1 MESHLRKVRSGN
13 AIRASD
19 SGEGTAGHALS
30 LSAEDV
36 SAAVRP
42 ATGGHGGP
50 RPGQQAPEGDLCDV
64 VVRHRDGSTAQARLS
79 CQWASSRGNENEKL
93 AWTCSKLTTAPL
105 EVPVARALIL
115 RWVGAQFC
123 SASHEDAVENA
134 GCGKRLWQQPK
145 HGRRRGWRAGWRD
158 VKAGPTRGP
167 RGPGG
172 VAREPGGGAPGAG
185 RAGPAALGDTS
196 GRKLRVSPI
205 TTWLKIQ
212 SLCRGPRMMQGSA
225 QTHGYL

>member
-13 AIRASD
+13 AVRASD

-79 CQWASSRGNENEKL
+79 RQWASSRGNENERL

-115 RWVGAQFC
+115 RWVGAQLC

-145 HGRRRGWRAGWRD
+145 HGRRCGWRAGWRD
-158 VKAGPTRGP
+158 RREAHAARGASHGSRGEARRASGAQARLLWETRQ
-167 RGPGG
+167 GG
-172 VAREPGGGAPGAG
+172 N
-185 RAGPAALGDTS
+185 S
-196 GRKLRVSPI
+196 GSH
-205 TTWLKIQ
+205 Q
-212 SLCRGPRMMQGSA
+212 
-225 QTHGYL
+225 